1 MAKKEYKQIELTNDE
16 CKVCC
21 YAFEDYCR
29 SNAIKKKALK
39 YRKIAL
45 LLKKFFG
52 TVAEF

>member
-1 MAKKEYKQIELTNDE
+1 MAQKDYKQIELTNDE

-45 LLKKFFG
+45 SLKKFFG
-52 TVAEF
+52 TVADF